1 MFTGII
7 EATGQV
13 EKWETPGASN
23 RLHIRSRLHTADIP
37 VGGSVAVNGVCLTLV
52 ENGPDGFIADVMPE
66 TWHRTNLGGLQPGE
80 KVNLERPTPATGRL
94 DGHIVQGHVDGT
106 GRIIDRISDDHAELL
121 WITVPDELAHY
132 VADKGSIAV
141 DGISLTV
148 VQVVDG
154 SPPRFCVALIPT
166 TLSDTTF
173 GDHGVDTVV
182 NLEVDVIAKYVD
194 RILTARPGIQAVA
207 S

>member
-1 MFTGII
+1 MFTGIV

-13 EKWETPGASN
+13 EDVITAGDAN
-23 RLHIRSRLHTADIP
+23 QLHIRSRFHPTDIP

-52 ENGPDGFIADVMPE
+52 ENRPDAFITDVMPE
-66 TWHRTNLGGLQPGE
+66 TWRRTNLGGLQPGDQ
-80 KVNLERPTPATGRL
+80 VNLERPTPATGRL

-106 GRIIDRISDDHAELL
+106 GRIIDRISDDQTQLCWVAMPE
-121 WITVPDELAHY
+121 DLARY

-148 VQVVDG
+148 VGVLDE
-154 SPPRFCVALIPT
+154 SPPRFCVALIPK
-166 TLSDTTF
+166 TLSDTTLRDS
-173 GDHGVDTVV
+173 GIDTVV

-194 RILTARPGIQAVA
+194 RIVAAHPGVRAVA